1 MPDGLD
7 TAAVRAHLLGERG
20 GLVATVGDC
29 ADVPTS
35 RTASAARKQSHVVA
49 DNVERYLAD
58 REPAPDY
65 DGYTAC
71 PVLTERGKAMIA
83 EFDYEEPVSAPVVS
97 RLNWILDVN
106 VIPSLYWNVWMRGY
120 DPVP

>member
-1 MPDGLD
+1 VAGNIE
-7 TAAVRAHLLGERG
+7 AHLDGRSLG
-20 GLVATVGDC
+20 A
-29 ADVPTS
+29 
-35 RTASAARKQSHVVA
+35 
-49 DNVERYLAD
+49 
-58 REPAPDY
+58 DY

-71 PVLTERGKAMIA
+71 PILVEEGRAMIA
-83 EFDYEEPVSAPVVS
+83 EFDYEDPVSAPVVS